1 MLVLVV
7 AGLCLA
13 GSVYLVAEFVSL
25 PARERML
32 SFRRAAAY
40 GRRSQKKGGAP
51 LQGSLRTRAV
61 VPAME
66 HAARTVLRMNP
77 KLTVEAVQLKLL
89 SAGVGRRV
97 TPMAFLAAKGFAG
110 VAGLVF
116 GVLVF
121 GASKGVAMGLA
132 MGAGAAAIGFIAP
145 DFVLNKKIR
154 ARQERLSQDLPDA
167 LDLLAVSVEAGLG
180 FDAAVAKI
188 TEQVEGPLGEE
199 FALTLNEMRIGESRQ
214 EALKKLADRT
224 GIPEIAAFARAIV
237 HADQFGISLGR
248 ILRVQAVDTRLR
260 RQIAAEEKAMK
271 APVKMLFP
279 TVIFIFPSMF
289 IVILGPA
296 ILNISKVLSL

>member
-1 MLVLVV
+1 MLMLVV
-7 AGLCLA
+7 ALLCLA
-13 GSVYLVAEFVSL
+13 GSVYLVAEYISV
-25 PARERML
+25 PERERML

-40 GRRSQKKGGAP
+40 GRRSLKKDGS
-51 LQGSLRTRAV
+51 LQGSLRTRAIL
-61 VPAME
+61 PAME

-77 KLTVEAVQLKLL
+77 KMTVETVQMRLM
-89 SAGVGRRV
+89 SAGIARRV
-97 TPMAFLAAKGFAG
+97 TPMAFLAAKGFAAL
-110 VAGLVF
+110 AGLFF
-116 GVLVF
+116 GVVVF
-121 GASKGVAMGLA
+121 GASKGVAMGFV
-132 MGAGAAAIGFIAP
+132 MGAAVGAVGFIGP

-154 ARQERLSQDLPDA
+154 ARQERLSKDLPDA

-214 EALKKLADRT
+214 DALKKLADRT
-224 GIPEIAAFARAIV
+224 SIPEIAAFARAIV
-237 HADQFGISLGR
+237 QADQFGISLGR
-248 ILRVQAVDTRLR
+248 ILRVQAVDTRHR

-296 ILNISKVLSL
+296 FLNISKVLTL

>member
-1 MLVLVV
+1 MLLLFV
-7 AGLCLA
+7 ALLCLA
-13 GSVYLVAEFVSL
+13 GSVYLVAELVSL

-40 GRRSQKKGGAP
+40 GKRSSKKAS
-51 LQGSLRTRAV
+51 LQGSLRTRALG
-61 VPAME
+61 PAME
-66 HAARTVLRMNP
+66 HAARTVLRINKKM
-77 KLTVEAVQLKLL
+77 TVENVQLRLL
-89 SAGVGRRV
+89 SAGLGRRV
-97 TPMAFLAAKGFAG
+97 SPMAFLAAKGFAAIG
-110 VAGLVF
+110 GLLF
-116 GVLVF
+116 GIIVF
-121 GASKGVAMGLA
+121 GASSGLGMGIL
-132 MGAGAAAIGFIAP
+132 MGFAVGAIGFIAP
-145 DFVLNKKIR
+145 DFVVNKKVR

-214 EALKKLADRT
+214 VALKKLAERT
-224 GIPEIAAFARAIV
+224 NIPEIAAFARAIV
-237 HADQFGISLGR
+237 QADQFGISLGR
-248 ILRVQAVDTRLR
+248 ILRVQAVDTRNR

-296 ILNISKVLSL
+296 FLNISKVLTL

>member
-1 MLVLVV
+1 MLLLVV
-7 AGLCLA
+7 ALMCLA
-13 GSVYLVAEFVSL
+13 GSVYLIAEFVSI
-25 PARERML
+25 PERERML

-40 GRRSQKKGGAP
+40 GRRTQKKNAS
-51 LQGSLRTRAV
+51 LEGSLRTRALL
-61 VPAME
+61 PAME

-77 KLTVEAVQLKLL
+77 KMTVETVQLRLM
-89 SAGVGRRV
+89 SAGLARRI
-97 TPMAFLAAKGFAG
+97 TPMAFLSAKGFAAAAG
-110 VAGLVF
+110 IFFGLV
-116 GVLVF
+116 VF
-121 GASKGVAMGLA
+121 GTSKGFFMGLA
-132 MGAGAAAIGFIAP
+132 MGAAAGAVGFIAP

-180 FDAAVAKI
+180 FDAAVVKI

-214 EALKKLADRT
+214 DALKKLAERT

-237 HADQFGISLGR
+237 QADQFGISLGR
-248 ILRVQAVDTRLR
+248 ILRVQAVDTRHR

-296 ILNISKVLSL
+296 FLNISKVLTL

>member
-1 MLVLVV
+1 MLMLFV
-7 AGLCLA
+7 ALLCLA
-13 GSVYLVAEFVSL
+13 GSVYLVAELVSL

-40 GRRSQKKGGAP
+40 GKRSHKKDGS
-51 LQGSLRTRAV
+51 LQGTLKTRAL

-66 HAARTVLRMNP
+66 HAARTVLRINKKM
-77 KLTVEAVQLKLL
+77 TVENVQLRLM
-89 SAGVGRRV
+89 SAGLGRRV
-97 TPMAFLAAKGFAG
+97 SPMAFLAAKGFAAVG
-110 VAGLVF
+110 GLVF
-116 GVLVF
+116 GIVVF
-121 GASKGVAMGLA
+121 GASSGLGMGIMMGVA
-132 MGAGAAAIGFIAP
+132 AGAVGFIAP
-145 DFVLNKKIR
+145 DFVVNKKVR
-154 ARQERLSQDLPDA
+154 ARQERLSADLPDA

-214 EALKKLADRT
+214 VALKKLAERT
-224 GIPEIAAFARAIV
+224 GIPEIAAFARAIIQ
-237 HADQFGISLGR
+237 ADQFGISLGR
-248 ILRVQAVDTRLR
+248 ILRVQALDTRNR

-296 ILNISKVLSL
+296 FLNITKVLSL

>member
-1 MLVLVV
+1 MLLLFV
-7 AGLCLA
+7 ALLCLA
-13 GSVYLVAEFVSL
+13 GSVYLVAEYVSL

-32 SFRRAAAY
+32 SFRRASAY
-40 GRRSQKKGGAP
+40 GRRSQKKVAM
-51 LQGSLRTRAV
+51 QGSLRDRAL

-66 HAARTVLRMNP
+66 RAARAVLRINP
-77 KLTVEAVQLKLL
+77 KMSVEVVSVRLQ
-89 SAGVGRRV
+89 SAGLGRRV
-97 TPMAFLAAKGFAG
+97 SPVSFLATKLFAA
-110 VAGLVF
+110 VAGLVLGILLF
-116 GVLVF
+116 SP
-121 GASKGVAMGLA
+121 SKGPVMGFALGMGLA
-132 MGAGAAAIGFIAP
+132 AVGFIGP

-180 FDAAVAKI
+180 FDAAVVKI

-214 EALKKLADRT
+214 DALKKLSERT
-224 GIPEIAAFARAIV
+224 GIPEIGAFARAIIQ
-237 HADQFGISLGR
+237 ADQFGISLGR
-248 ILRVQAVDTRLR
+248 ILRVQAVDTRHR
-260 RQIAAEEKAMK
+260 RQLAAEEKAMK

-296 ILNISKVLSL
+296 FLNLSKILTF

>member
-1 MLVLVV
+1 MLLLVV
-7 AGLCLA
+7 ALMCLA

-40 GRRSQKKGGAP
+40 GRRSQKKNAA
-51 LQGSLRTRAV
+51 LQGSLRTRALR
-61 VPAME
+61 PAME

-77 KLTVEAVQLKLL
+77 KMTVEAVQLKLL
-89 SAGVGRRV
+89 SAGLGRRI
-97 TPMAFLAAKGFAG
+97 TPMAFLAAKGFAAAAGIFFG
-110 VAGLVF
+110 VVVF
-116 GVLVF
+116 GT
-121 GASKGVAMGLA
+121 SKGFLMGLA
-132 MGAGAAAIGFIAP
+132 MGAAAGAVGFIAP

-180 FDAAVAKI
+180 FDAAVVKI

-214 EALKKLADRT
+214 DALKKLADRT

-237 HADQFGISLGR
+237 QADQFGISLGR
-248 ILRVQAVDTRLR
+248 ILRVQAVDTRHR

-296 ILNISKVLSL
+296 FLNISKVLTL

>member
-1 MLVLVV
+1 MLLLVV
-7 AGLCLA
+7 ALICLA
-13 GSVYLVAEFVSL
+13 GSVYLVAEYVSL
-25 PARERML
+25 PERERML

-40 GRRSQKKGGAP
+40 GRRSLKKDAS

-61 VPAME
+61 LPAME
-66 HAARTVLRMNP
+66 HAARAVLRLNP
-77 KLTVEAVQLKLL
+77 KMTVETVQIRLM
-89 SAGVGRRV
+89 SAGIARRV
-97 TPMAFLAAKGFAG
+97 TPMAFLAAKGFAAL
-110 VAGLVF
+110 AGLFF
-116 GVLVF
+116 GIVVF
-121 GASKGVAMGLA
+121 GASKGFAMGLA
-132 MGAGAAAIGFIAP
+132 MGAGAGAVGFIAP

-214 EALKKLADRT
+214 DALRKLADRT
-224 GIPEIAAFARAIV
+224 AIPEIAAFARAIV
-237 HADQFGISLGR
+237 QADQFGISLGR
-248 ILRVQAVDTRLR
+248 ILRVQAVDTRHR

-296 ILNISKVLSL
+296 FLNISKVLSL

>member
-1 MLVLVV
+1 MLMLVV
-7 AGLCLA
+7 ALLCLA
-13 GSVYLVAEFVSL
+13 GSVYLVAELVSL

-40 GRRSQKKGGAP
+40 GKRSQKKDSN
-51 LQGSLRTRAV
+51 LQGTLRTRAL

-66 HAARTVLRMNP
+66 HAARTVLRINKKM
-77 KLTVEAVQLKLL
+77 TVENVQLRLH
-89 SAGVGRRV
+89 SAGLGRRV
-97 TPMAFLAAKGFAG
+97 SPMAFLAAKAFAAIG
-110 VAGLVF
+110 GLLF
-116 GVLVF
+116 GIVVF
-121 GASKGVAMGLA
+121 GASSGMG
-132 MGAGAAAIGFIAP
+132 MGILMGIAVGAIGFIAP
-145 DFVLNKKIR
+145 DFVVNKKSR
-154 ARQERLSQDLPDA
+154 ARQERLSADLPDA

-214 EALKKLADRT
+214 DALKKLAERT
-224 GIPEIAAFARAIV
+224 SIPEIAAFARAIIQ
-237 HADQFGISLGR
+237 ADQFGISLGR
-248 ILRVQAVDTRLR
+248 ILRVQAIDTRHR

-296 ILNISKVLSL
+296 FLNITKVLSL

>member
-1 MLVLVV
+1 MLLLVV
-7 AGLCLA
+7 ALLCLA
-13 GSVYLVAEFVSL
+13 GSVYLVAEYVSL

-40 GRRSQKKGGAP
+40 GKRSQKKDGS
-51 LQGSLRTRAV
+51 LQGSLRTRAIL
-61 VPAME
+61 PAME

-77 KLTVEAVQLKLL
+77 KMTVETVQLRLL
-89 SAGVGRRV
+89 SAGLGRRV
-97 TPMAFLAAKGFAG
+97 TPMAFLAAKGFAAL
-110 VAGLVF
+110 AGLVF
-116 GVLVF
+116 GIVVF
-121 GASKGVAMGLA
+121 GASKGVAMGIV
-132 MGAGAAAIGFIAP
+132 MGAAVGAVGFIAP

-154 ARQERLSQDLPDA
+154 SRQERLSADLPDA

-214 EALKKLADRT
+214 DALKKLADRT

-237 HADQFGISLGR
+237 QADQFGISLGR
-248 ILRVQAVDTRLR
+248 ILRVQAVDTRHR

-296 ILNISKVLSL
+296 FLNLTKILTF

>member
-1 MLVLVV
+1 MMLLVL
-7 AGLCLA
+7 ALLCLA
-13 GSVYLVAEFVSL
+13 GSIYMIAEYVSL

-32 SFRRAAAY
+32 SFRRANAY
-40 GRRSQKKGGAP
+40 GRRSLKKAAM
-51 LQGSLRTRAV
+51 QGSLRERAL

-66 HAARTVLRMNP
+66 RAARAVLRINP
-77 KLTVEAVQLKLL
+77 KMSVETVNMRLM
-89 SAGVGRRV
+89 SAGLARRISPV
-97 TPMAFLAAKGFAG
+97 AFLATKLFAA
-110 VAGLVF
+110 VAGLVLGILF
-116 GVLVF
+116 F
-121 GASKGVAMGLA
+121 SPSKGPVMGFALGMGLA
-132 MGAGAAAIGFIAP
+132 AVGFIGP
-145 DFVLNKKIR
+145 DFILNKKIR

-180 FDAAVAKI
+180 FDAAVVKI

-214 EALKKLADRT
+214 EALKKLADRA
-224 GIPEIAAFARAIV
+224 GIPEIGAFARAIIQ
-237 HADQFGISLGR
+237 ADQFGISLGR
-248 ILRVQAVDTRLR
+248 ILRVQAVDTRHR

-296 ILNISKVLSL
+296 FLNLGKILEF

>member
-1 MLVLVV
+1 MLMLVV
-7 AGLCLA
+7 ALLCLA
-13 GSVYLVAEFVSL
+13 GSVYLIAEYVSL

-40 GRRSQKKGGAP
+40 GKRSQKKDGA
-51 LQGSLRTRAV
+51 LHGSLRERAL

-66 HAARTVLRMNP
+66 RAARAVLRINP
-77 KLTVEAVQLKLL
+77 KMSVEAVNLRLL
-89 SAGVGRRV
+89 SAGLGRRIS
-97 TPMAFLAAKGFAG
+97 PMAFLAGKMFAAI
-110 VAGLVF
+110 AGLVLGF
-116 GVLVF
+116 VF
-121 GASKGVAMGLA
+121 VVPSKGVPMGIA
-132 MGAGAAAIGFIAP
+132 MGAAFGALGFIGP
-145 DFVLNKKIR
+145 DFVLNRKIR
-154 ARQERLSQDLPDA
+154 SRQERLSADLPDA

-180 FDAAVAKI
+180 FDAAVVKI

-214 EALKKLADRT
+214 DALKKLADRT
-224 GIPEIAAFARAIV
+224 GIPEIGAFSRAIIQ
-237 HADQFGISLGR
+237 ADQFGISLGR
-248 ILRVQAVDTRLR
+248 ILRVQAVDTRHR

-296 ILNISKVLSL
+296 FLNLTKILTF

>member
-1 MLVLVV
+1 
-7 AGLCLA
+7 
-13 GSVYLVAEFVSL
+13 VYLIAEYVSL

-40 GRRSQKKGGAP
+40 GRRSQKKVA
-51 LQGSLRTRAV
+51 LQGSFRDRAV

-66 HAARTVLRMNP
+66 RAARAVLRINP
-77 KLTVEAVQLKLL
+77 KMSVEEISLKLL
-89 SAGVGRRV
+89 SAGVGRRISPV
-97 TPMAFLAAKGFAG
+97 AFLSGKFFAAVG
-110 VAGLVF
+110 GLVF
-116 GVLVF
+116 GLLIF
-121 GASKGVAMGLA
+121 SPSKGVFMGLVL
-132 MGAGAAAIGFIAP
+132 GAGLAAVGFIAP

-154 ARQERLSQDLPDA
+154 SRQERLSQDLPDA

-180 FDAAVAKI
+180 FDAAVVKI

-214 EALKKLADRT
+214 DALKKLAERT
-224 GIPEIAAFARAIV
+224 GIPEIGAFARAIIQ
-237 HADQFGISLGR
+237 ADQFGISLGR
-248 ILRVQAVDTRLR
+248 ILRVQAVDTRHR

-296 ILNISKVLSL
+296 FLNLTKILEF